1 MAADM
6 KLLGNLDL
14 GVIAGPKRARAL
26 FKIGLPKC
34 LGPAAETSAP
44 ARGLEAGVNTLA
56 QDIALDLT
64 ALACF
69 MFRFLK
75 RPPNGA

>member
-1 MAADM
+1 M

-44 ARGLEAGVNTLA
+44 ARGLEGGVTRWLRISRSIS
-56 QDIALDLT
+56 Q
-64 ALACF
+64 
-69 MFRFLK
+69 
-75 RPPNGA
+75 P